1 MSITTKGIF
10 PDSCELR
17 INLNWLFRLTIGRR
31 HRRMDDLQVSVG
43 KEIAIPK
50 GYIYR
55 DVEITDLAQYG
66 KYRELAPDIIASFS
80 GRYLIRRGDPRER
93 RSNDTTRETYK
104 CRGGS
109 RMKPNRLRFGGKRTA
124 EEK

>member
-1 MSITTKGIF
+1 MV
-10 PDSCELR
+10 
-17 INLNWLFRLTIGRR
+17 
-31 HRRMDDLQVSVG
+31 DLQVSVG

-55 DVEITDLAQYG
+55 GVEITDLAQYG

-93 RSNDTTRETYK
+93 RSNDTTRPET
-104 CRGGS
+104 
-109 RMKPNRLRFGGKRTA
+109 RTSA
-124 EEK
+124 GAVQG